1 MTLMEMAQLLGN
13 FGEFVGALAVFATL
27 AYLAVQVRQNVKAE
41 RATALDSSIKTFMEI
56 RQSIFES
63 AEMSVLWMNGANDPN
78 SLDELERVRF
88 RLLIFNILMSFWH
101 IHSQPAELR
110 EDLWVTQVP
119 ALIRIVTSAGGR
131 QYWDQ
136 HQNEFVPSFRV
147 EIDRLIAGNLAVQ
160 VYS

>member
-1 MTLMEMAQLLGN
+1 MTLMDMAQLLGN

-78 SLDELERVRF
+78 SLDELERVSSLANVQHPHE
-88 RLLIFNILMSFWH
+88 LLAYTFT
-101 IHSQPAELR
+101 AC
-110 EDLWVTQVP
+110 
-119 ALIRIVTSAGGR
+119 
-131 QYWDQ
+131 
-136 HQNEFVPSFRV
+136 
-147 EIDRLIAGNLAVQ
+147 
-160 VYS
+160 